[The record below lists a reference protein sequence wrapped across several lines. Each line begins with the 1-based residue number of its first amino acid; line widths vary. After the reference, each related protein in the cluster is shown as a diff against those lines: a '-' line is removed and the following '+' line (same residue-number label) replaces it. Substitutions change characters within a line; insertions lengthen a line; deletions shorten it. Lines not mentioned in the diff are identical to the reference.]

1 MSDIE
6 FKDFIKFYKDCIK
19 ELFSFL
25 VNDTTL
31 PSDKTVRFGKKY
43 YKFNV
48 NEKIKTA
55 DNKIEQN
62 KAQYNLE
69 KQTAKVR
76 A

>member
-6 FKDFIKFYKDCIK
+6 FKDFIKFYKDCTK
-19 ELFSFL
+19 ELLSFS

-31 PSDKTVRFGKKY
+31 PSDKTVRFGEKF
-43 YKFNV
+43 YKFTV
-48 NEKIKTA
+48 NEKIKTV